1 MDFWS
6 RDLARTRDR
15 RGEQLNGKD
24 PVMVSQ
30 HPEKF
35 HSHRHCGS
43 EDTMVL
49 VCHMIL
55 KENMI
60 KGSSDFLGRSP
71 SN

>member
-1 MDFWS
+1 
-6 RDLARTRDR
+6 
-15 RGEQLNGKD
+15 
-24 PVMVSQ
+24 MVSQ

-35 HSHRHCGS
+35 HGHRHCGS
-43 EDTMVL
+43 EDSMVL

-71 SN
+71 